1 MGKTIINQYKPSIW
15 ERFIP
20 PIYCDLGDGLLLFY
34 PHYINSPI
42 VGRRNHPS
50 SSIRAGRDGQGY
62 EKLGEVEEEEDGTNK
77 RSLKS
82 SLFMWCQHG
91 GLDQEL

>member
-1 MGKTIINQYKPSIW
+1 MIW
-15 ERFIP
+15 
-20 PIYCDLGDGLLLFY
+20 DGLLLFY

-50 SSIRAGRDGQGY
+50 SSIRAGRDRQGY

-82 SLFMWCQHG
+82 SLFMWFNDKNVSMEAA